1 MTASPKIPV
10 TVLAGFLG
18 SGKTTL
24 VNRIL
29 TADHGARIAV
39 VENEFGE
46 IPIDD
51 ALVLTGDEEIIE
63 MSNGCCLCCTARTD
77 LIDILH
83 RLLERP
89 ERFDR
94 VLIETSGMADP
105 DPVAQTFFVDEE
117 IAAAFELDGVVTM
130 VDALHARA
138 HLDGAA
144 GEGGEGGGVGT
155 RVTDQIAFADRVVL
169 NKTDLVSP
177 EEADAVE
184 ERIRGVNA
192 TADVIRA
199 RYADIDVAGVLAI
212 GAFGGAGR
220 VAGAPDAM
228 DGWDE
233 GAHLHDPTLD
243 SVSVEVE
250 EEVDADA
257 VREWAEDFLRERGP
271 DVYRIKGLLAVGGD
285 PRRFVLQGVHTLFEI
300 TPGTPWNG
308 ERRST
313 RVVVIGRDLPSREE
327 LGRAL
332 RFCSPAQAGGRTPAR
347 ASIPAS
353 SSAMP

>member
-1 MTASPKIPV
+1 MATTAKIPV

-29 TADHGARIAV
+29 TADHGQRIAV
-39 VENEFGE
+39 IENEFGE

-51 ALVLTGDEEIIE
+51 ALVLTGEEEIIE

-130 VDALHARA
+130 VDALHAGA
-138 HLDGAA
+138 HLDEAA
-144 GEGGEGGGVGT
+144 GEGGGRAGGGGVGA

-169 NKTDLVSP
+169 NKTDLVAP
-177 EEADAVE
+177 EEADAVD

-192 TADVIRA
+192 TADVVRA

-212 GAFGGAGR
+212 GAFGGTGR
-220 VAGAPDAM
+220 VAGDPDAM

-243 SVSVEVE
+243 SVSAEVE
-250 EEVDADA
+250 EAVDADA
-257 VREWAEDFLRERGP
+257 VREWVAGFLRERGR
-271 DVYRIKGLLAVGGD
+271 DVYRIKGLLAVEGD

-313 RVVVIGRDLPSREE
+313 RVVVIGRNLPPGEE
-327 LGRAL
+327 LARAL
-332 RFCSPAQAGGRTPAR
+332 RSCTPRTA
-347 ASIPAS
+347 AV
-353 SSAMP
+353 